1 MFTSRMDTSSS
12 SEDLSSSDCELEDDS
27 SYEDDSEK
35 FETSKICGATLQ
47 LPQGLCESKDI
58 FKEFFSLKTWNSLS
72 EINKQHLKNFLPCFP
87 ENDDQ
92 EKNVTLQK
100 LFNGEQFRFNS
111 PLMHFQEKL
120 HAGHFRPDIAKLRR
134 VLKQEQ
140 RKECAFQ
147 QKVHLKKLVHEMMV
161 SRHHLTDVANNLPP
175 GIEPRMDCSQTVT
188 QEVSPRTFRAKR
200 RYFQELTAIKSQVED
215 NLDWSEDENYPEG
228 PPVQLSKKQK
238 RHLNGLQASGN
249 NHYVSNNVERVV
261 TSTLSKKSS
270 GFDLENSITA
280 TYNPYQLNEDSYKS
294 LLIAHKKRKL
304 NVDSNPELITKG
316 VSLRDIAQ
324 RTQLMPSKK
333 ASTSNGS
340 KSEHREKDHQSNS
353 SKTSSKK
360 KVVVRTNESY
370 TKPIISVSEVI
381 KPCSNS
387 EPEFSDSDS
396 FIDPVMSPLPV
407 LVKSKSSR
415 SRTPKPKLL
424 PSAIT
429 INSSKTTKTKLAVPP
444 LIEFETNRT
453 PPVIIPPEPVIKL
466 EEPTPVIT
474 SVPENIS
481 PIFSNRIMPATLS
494 DLDGIDMMNL
504 PVDLDDSNIDILDEI
519 NVKAELMQETHSNF
533 LSLIRDI
540 ICSTLDHRMSL
551 PNLEERL
558 KSWNENPISPLN
570 DWYSAVDS
578 WVNLLSSAIA
588 FLTGETSDQPDEFVP
603 YLEYKPMLQSYQWI
617 GAGRDSD
624 NHLSSL
630 CQYWLDHR
638 DEIIIP
644 TNSHIQ
650 DLNVIEMP
658 DKPQTPPPPRCPTQ
672 WTVRKAEQEE
682 VGRFREQERL
692 RYSNPHKAFTYRMN
706 GYESVVGPVKGMY
719 NQNPSISKARGHS
732 MLNADR
738 PNFVTI
744 LTLVRD
750 ATARLPNGE
759 GTRADICE
767 LLKSSQYISQS
778 APENVLQS
786 VVSGALDRMHTEY
799 DPCVKYDT
807 KRKIWIYLHRNR
819 TEADFE
825 RIHQQVQGMS
835 KQLKKTS
842 RKNKPKTKTEK
853 NSNKQ
858 TVTNTETI
866 SNPIIPTTT
875 ANSNIT
881 TSVQL
886 EKPSKNFK
894 TPVCRVFSVPSTSNT
909 INVSVPA
916 APPKI
921 STSLGTSLLVSSLKH
936 SPKSLPVQ
944 THQPSE
950 KPESPKTISVL
961 TDKSIKM
968 ISTIAS
974 TKQDIEEAI
983 QTMTPIAK
991 QVSSPKPTTTKSLV
1005 KIINSAQ
1012 GKSLIT
1018 QAGSVNQT
1026 PTVFI
1031 KQVDQKTLT
1040 NKQIITQPQ
1049 ITQQLLQ
1056 SIAAQQKIKAPQVV
1070 QINQQKQI
1078 IVTSQQLIKT
1088 IEQKPVQSV
1097 PAQQLIS
1104 TSIQP
1109 QTTVT
1114 QANISQQLLQAINQQ
1129 KQQQQTVAA
1138 GLTPTQHQQQQLLQ
1152 SIKQKV
1158 QNQPSVLTLQQ
1169 AVLKQQASIQ
1179 QLQKQFQQQQIA
1191 KGTSLLGQQRIITQ
1205 GLFNNNN
1212 IILFIWYIH
1221 CTYIIT
1227 QLDSKFK

>member
-100 LFNGEQFRFNS
+100 LFNREQFRFNS
-111 PLMHFQEKL
+111 PLMQFQEKL
-120 HAGHFRPDIAKLRR
+120 RAGHFRPDIAKMRR
-134 VLKQEQ
+134 VMKQEQ
-140 RKECAFQ
+140 RKDCAFQ

-161 SRHHLTDVANNLPP
+161 SRHHLIDVANNLPP
-175 GIEPRMDCSQTVT
+175 GIEPRMDCSQAVNS
-188 QEVSPRTFRAKR
+188 QEVSPRAFRAKR

-215 NLDWSEDENYPEG
+215 TLDWSDDENYPEG

-249 NHYVSNNVERVV
+249 IHYVSNSVERVV
-261 TSTLSKKSS
+261 TSTLSKKPS

-280 TYNPYQLNEDSYKS
+280 TYNPYQLNEDSYKA

-304 NVDSNPELITKG
+304 NFDSNPELITKG

-324 RTQLMPSKK
+324 RTQLAPSKRSN
-333 ASTSNGS
+333 ASNGS
-340 KSEHREKDHQSNS
+340 KVNHQSEHREKDHQSGS
-353 SKTSSKK
+353 SKSSSKK

-370 TKPIISVSEVI
+370 IKPLISVSEVI
-381 KPCSNS
+381 KPYSNS

-407 LVKSKSSR
+407 PVKSKCPR
-415 SRTPKPKLL
+415 SRTPKPKLQ
-424 PSAIT
+424 PSAI
-429 INSSKTTKTKLAVPP
+429 NSPKTSKIKLAVPP
-444 LIEFETNRT
+444 LIEFENNHP
-453 PPVIIPPEPVIKL
+453 PPVIPPEPVIKL
-466 EEPTPVIT
+466 EEPTPLIP
-474 SVPENIS
+474 SIPENIS
-481 PIFSNRIMPATLS
+481 PISQFNNRIMPATFS

-540 ICSTLDHRMSL
+540 ICSTVDHRMSL
-551 PNLEERL
+551 PNLEDRL

-570 DWYSAVDS
+570 DWYSTVDS
-578 WVNLLSSAIA
+578 WVNLLPSAIA

-650 DLNVIEMP
+650 DLDVIDMP

-672 WTVRKAEQEE
+672 WTVRKAEPEE
-682 VGRFREQERL
+682 VGQFRDQERS

-819 TEADFE
+819 SEADFE

-842 RKNKPKTKTEK
+842 RKNKPKAKTEK
-853 NSNKQ
+853 NSTKQQ
-858 TVTNTETI
+858 TVVNSETTNNF
-866 SNPIIPTTT
+866 NPIIPTTT
-875 ANSNIT
+875 ANSNT
-881 TSVQL
+881 TTTLQS
-886 EKPSKNFK
+886 EKPSKSFK
-894 TPVCRVFSVPSTSNT
+894 TPVCRVFSVPSTSSNT
-909 INVSVPA
+909 SNVSVSA
-916 APPKI
+916 ASPKI
-921 STSLGTSLLVSSLKH
+921 STSLGTSLLVSPLKH
-936 SPKSLPVQ
+936 PQKTLPVQ
-944 THQPSE
+944 PPE
-950 KPESPKTISVL
+950 KPERPKTISPLSPL
-961 TDKSIKM
+961 TTTPQTEKPIK
-968 ISTIAS
+968 IITSTIAP

-983 QTMTPIAK
+983 QTLTPISK
-991 QVSSPKPTTTKSLV
+991 QVSSPKHMTKSLV

-1018 QAGSVNQT
+1018 QTGSVTQT

-1088 IEQKPVQSV
+1088 IDQKPVQSV
-1097 PAQQLIS
+1097 AAQQLIS

-1129 KQQQQTVAA
+1129 KQQQQQQQTVAA
-1138 GLTPTQHQQQQLLQ
+1138 SLTPTHHQQQQLLQ

-1179 QLQKQFQQQQIA
+1179 QLQKQFQQQQVA

-1205 GLFNNNN
+1205 GLYN
-1212 IILFIWYIH
+1212 IMWN
-1221 CTYIIT
+1221 
-1227 QLDSKFK
+1227 